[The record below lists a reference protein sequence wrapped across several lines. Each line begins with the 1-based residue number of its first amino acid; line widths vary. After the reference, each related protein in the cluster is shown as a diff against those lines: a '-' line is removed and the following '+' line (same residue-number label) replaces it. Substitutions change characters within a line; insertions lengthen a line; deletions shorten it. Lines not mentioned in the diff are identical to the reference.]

1 MTAPETSPATRREI
15 LGFALAVIALTGI
28 VLFLSDG
35 GVLFSRALWVDEVIA
50 TLIASRPTPAA
61 VLGDLGS
68 GADGGASLFHLGLW
82 TVRVV
87 SGSLGPGLLR
97 LLALACVLA
106 ALVLVYAVLRRGFTR
121 APSVAGALAIG
132 TNPLVIE
139 HSYEARFYG
148 PWLAFC
154 ALIAWLLARRQDRPT
169 RRNGIALGVAAYCL
183 CTIHFYGIIT
193 LALLVAGAVLSGWPA
208 WRERLRLVAPA
219 AWGLVSLVVVVPLA
233 LAQRRAYTVPSWLPD
248 FTWPQVSSLL
258 AEFWLARVPLAA
270 AFLIVVAMLIR
281 GRSGEGAEA
290 ARSIVGR
297 ATTNAG
303 IVALMLLALMPVALA
318 CLSLLGQPSMLS
330 RYAIAAALVLGPW
343 VAIAVAFIGR
353 WPGRVVIALL
363 AWFWFVGYTR
373 EEGVRGAFA
382 RSVAESG
389 ASFAAARQA
398 APDMPVLFASTH
410 VMYPVL
416 WPSGLRDRRAA
427 FLDVD
432 DSTYRRLFPDSTML
446 GQANRVVIL
455 ERDLAR
461 VHARRLGFPAVRTRT
476 SLDSAS
482 TFLLLAPFG
491 RLPAGFRGV
500 EHYAQTMF
508 PKHLVKRLQPD
519 LILLERP
526 GTPSTS
532 K

>member
-1 MTAPETSPATRREI
+1 MTEPETSPASRREL
-15 LGFALAVIALTGI
+15 LGVALAVIALTGI

-35 GVLFSRALWVDEVIA
+35 GILLARALWVDEVIA
-50 TLIASRPTPAA
+50 SLIASRPTPVA
-61 VLGDLGS
+61 VLGDLGN

-87 SGSLGPGLLR
+87 SGSLAPTLLR
-97 LLALACVLA
+97 LIALACVLT
-106 ALVLVYAVLRRGFTR
+106 ALVLVYAVLRRGFSR
-121 APSVAGALAIG
+121 APSVAGVLAIG

-148 PWLAFC
+148 PWLACC

-169 RRNGIALGVAAYCL
+169 RRNAVALGVVAYCL
-183 CTIHFYGIIT
+183 STIHFYGIIT
-193 LALLVAGAVLSGWPA
+193 LALLVAGAMLSGWPA

-219 AWGLVSLVVVVPLA
+219 AWGSVSLVVVVPLA

-258 AEFWLARVPLAA
+258 GEFWLARVPLAA
-270 AFLIVVAMLIR
+270 AFLIVVAMLFR
-281 GRSGEGAEA
+281 GRSAEGADA
-290 ARSIVGR
+290 ARSIVRR
-297 ATTNAG
+297 AATDAG
-303 IVALMLLALMPVALA
+303 IVAVMLLALMPLALA

-330 RYAIAAALVLGPW
+330 RYAIAATLVLGPW
-343 VAIAVAFIGR
+343 VAIAVALIGK
-353 WPGRVVIALL
+353 WPGRAVITLL

-382 RSVAESG
+382 RSVAESQ

-398 APDMPVLFASTH
+398 APDIPVVFASTH

-416 WPSGLRDRRAA
+416 WPDGLRDRRTA

-461 VHARRLGFPAVRTRT
+461 VHVRRFGFPALRTRA
-476 SLDSAS
+476 SLDSTPS
-482 TFLLLAPFG
+482 FLLLAPFG
-491 RLPAGFRGV
+491 RLPAGFRSV
-500 EHYAQTMF
+500 DHYAQTMF
-508 PKHLVKRLQPD
+508 PKHQVRRLQPD
-519 LILLERP
+519 LTLLELP
-526 GTPSTS
+526 GNPPTP